1 MRKATI
7 LLAVSLTAGWLTGP
21 VGAEIR
27 WRDSLREAHAEARSE
42 GKLLLLHFYT
52 DRCVYC
58 DKLEENAFQTST
70 VRQTLNGR
78 VIPVKID
85 GGRDKKLREMF
96 QVRKFPTDVVVT
108 TDGEI
113 LSHSVSPQDPG
124 RYVAMID
131 GVVDPWL
138 ANQPAAAATMS
149 LADAAKSTPAIATG
163 NGGTAVDFGPTGL
176 PAAGA
181 VATAAPERTATP
193 ERTVDRGM
201 GGRQDPEVRSNQF
214 FVPSARAGQVPAQVA
229 SAVIAEVP
237 AGPEPKSAIGPPA
250 GIHETPDLAIQG
262 FCPVSVIRERE
273 WVDGNPEHGVIHL
286 GRLYLFASE
295 EKMELFLQDPVPYT
309 PVMNEIDV
317 VRFFEERRIVPGKR
331 EWGIQDPVH
340 GRMYFFA
347 DEEAMNHFLDK
358 YELYSEAAVKVME
371 RAVRESNRNP

>member
-7 LLAVSLTAGWLTGP
+7 LFAVSLTAGWLTGP
-21 VGAEIR
+21 VSAEIR

-58 DKLEENAFQTST
+58 DKLEENAFRASAVQ
-70 VRQTLNGR
+70 QTLNGR

-85 GGRDKKLREMF
+85 GGRDQKLRDMF

-149 LADAAKSTPAIATG
+149 LADTGKSTPAVATG
-163 NGGTAVDFGPTGL
+163 KPRTTGDSSPL
-176 PAAGA
+176 GLT
-181 VATAAPERTATP
+181 VEDSLATATGDQTG
-193 ERTVDRGM
+193 D
-201 GGRQDPEVRSNQF
+201 GRLEGIQSPGVRANQF
-214 FVPSARAGQVPAQVA
+214 YVPSARAGQVPARAV
-229 SAVIAEVP
+229 SAVIAEQ
-237 AGPEPKSAIGPPA
+237 ATGPEPNSDFGPSA
-250 GIHETPDLAIQG
+250 GIQETPDLAIQG
-262 FCPVSVIRERE
+262 FCPVSVIRERQ
-273 WVDGNPEHGVIHL
+273 WVDGNPDHGVIHL

-295 EKMELFLQDPVPYT
+295 EKMDLFLQDPVPYT
-309 PVMNEIDV
+309 PVLNEIDV

-358 YELYSEAAVKVME
+358 FELYSEAAVKVME
-371 RAVRESNRNP
+371 RAIRESNRTP

>member
-21 VGAEIR
+21 VSAEIR

-58 DKLEENAFQTST
+58 DKLEENAFQASA

-85 GGRDKKLREMF
+85 GGRDQKLRDMF

-113 LSHSVSPQDPG
+113 LSHSVSPQDPA

-138 ANQPAAAATMS
+138 ANRPAAAAAMS
-149 LADAAKSTPAIATG
+149 LADAAKSTPAVATG
-163 NGGTAVDFGPTGL
+163 KPRTSGDSSPLGL
-176 PAAGA
+176 SVEDP
-181 VATAAPERTATP
+181 VATATGDQ
-193 ERTVDRGM
+193 TVGDHLAGIRNPG
-201 GGRQDPEVRSNQF
+201 VRDNQF
-214 FVPSARAGQVPAQVA
+214 YVPSARAGQVSAQAV
-229 SAVIAEVP
+229 SAVIAEQ
-237 AGPEPKSAIGPPA
+237 ATGPEPKPEFGPSA
-250 GIHETPDLAIQG
+250 GIQETPDLAIQG
-262 FCPVSVIRERE
+262 FCPVSVIRDRQ
-273 WVDGNPEHGVIHL
+273 WVDGNPDYGVIHL

-295 EKMELFLQDPVPYT
+295 EAMGLFLQDPEPYT

-358 YELYSEAAVKVME
+358 FELYSEAAVKVME
-371 RAVRESNRNP
+371 RAVRESNQTP